1 MRKDHRLETRL
12 PSFPGP
18 LQAAG
23 CDKLFQPEALDA
35 KEEVRR
41 VAEPLYM

>member
-12 PSFPGP
+12 PSFP